1 MPKGLEYVD
10 SWVEPNCS
18 RCFQLMRCDDP
29 RLFQEKTRDAGAVDL
44 GRHGQFA
51 IEAAIDD
58 DLASLPDL
66 RVGGKKFRRHAPDE
80 IGSLEPVG
88 VDGGQRNQEGRPN
101 HGRPKGAALAAEVR
115 LDSVSVGPIVMQ
127 NVRALVARPG
137 ALDESLLGMSFLE
150 RLKGYTVER
159 GRLILTAK

>member
-1 MPKGLEYVD
+1 MLFMVIERFSDGDMVPAYQRLREKGRSLPEGLEYVD

-66 RVGGKKFRRHAPDE
+66 RLGGKEFRRHAPDE

-101 HGRPKGAALAAEVR
+101 HGRPKGAR
-115 LDSVSVGPIVMQ
+115 HVGGP
-127 NVRALVARPG
+127 RPTG
-137 ALDESLLGMSFLE
+137 ERDEK
-150 RLKGYTVER
+150 RR
-159 GRLILTAK
+159 